1 MSSTRDIPRTDSGP
15 LTDTDPRTITD
26 FSDFFGTMAEEAKEY
41 VVTERAYIT
50 LLLTKRAAQV
60 SHALVGVVVAAIIL
74 AIAILFAS
82 IALATVV
89 GRATGDPA
97 IGYLAVAGLYAIV
110 LLVFR
115 ALWKS
120 GAGDRFKVNIINLL
134 HGH

>member
-1 MSSTRDIPRTDSGP
+1 
-15 LTDTDPRTITD
+15 
-26 FSDFFGTMAEEAKEY
+26 
-41 VVTERAYIT
+41 
-50 LLLTKRAAQV
+50 
-60 SHALVGVVVAAIIL
+60 VVAAIIL